1 MKALTANDVIWLWE
15 TGLCQHPL
23 DRALT
28 ILGQAYP
35 ELKRAD
41 LARQSIGQRDLN
53 LLAFYEQSFG
63 STLEAQA
70 NCPACAE
77 RLEFSL
83 DTRELRAVAEG
94 QETRSE
100 YQLSSDGLEIVFRL
114 PNSFDLA
121 AVTAYS
127 DIELARLKL
136 LELCLLKA
144 EFEGEAVL
152 ARALPSEIG
161 ARLVAEMSECDPQA
175 NILLDLTCPACQ
187 ERWQL
192 GFDIG
197 LFIWDKIE
205 NQAHRLLREVHS
217 LARAYSWSETD
228 ILALSAA
235 RRQFYLE
242 MVS

>member
-1 MKALTANDVIWLWE
+1 MAAFTATDFIWLWE
-15 TGLCQHPL
+15 TGLGQHPL
-23 DRALT
+23 DLALT
-28 ILGQAYP
+28 VLGRAYP
-35 ELKRAD
+35 EVSRTD
-41 LARQSIGQRDLN
+41 LARHSIGQRDLY
-53 LLAFYEQSFG
+53 LLALYEQSFG
-63 STLEAQA
+63 PSLEVQA

-83 DTRELRAVAEG
+83 DTRELRAAPDGRETGPEYKLILEG
-94 QETRSE
+94 WE
-100 YQLSSDGLEIVFRL
+100 LVFRL
-114 PNSFDLA
+114 PDSFDLA
-121 AVTAYS
+121 AVITYP

-152 ARALPSEIG
+152 AQALPPEIG

-175 NILLDLTCPACQ
+175 NLMLDLTCPVCQ

-197 LFIWDKIE
+197 LFIWGKIE
-205 NQAHRLLREVHS
+205 TQARRLLREVHT
-217 LARAYSWSETD
+217 LAQAYAWSEAD
-228 ILALSAA
+228 ILGMSAA
-235 RRQFYLE
+235 RRQFYLN